1 MATFS
6 QYGVGGFSGETIA
19 ADESYIGALGA
30 FQMMEESAQNER
42 AVFEFVLGCDFAEA
56 ATNNGV
62 MTESEFEAINEASDG
77 GIFGKVVAFFK
88 KMVEKIKGILKNV
101 VDKVKAMCT
110 KDGKELV
117 RKFKDQVNKKVT
129 NGDLRDDHF
138 SYKYCPYKN
147 QLKSPDEI
155 ASFYSNGLEEMLTT
169 TIKSDNKEFNGR
181 TIETILR
188 NANNNKDVS
197 NRAIEKGLTSSS
209 SQKMTDDYYDGKE
222 VKAAGETIY
231 GKDASKALTSS
242 EISDYKDDVLSKLLP
257 TATTVSDFA
266 KDFDEYIF
274 DDEETFTDGL
284 NNRHLDNAIDML
296 QNYEKCTQKIEKAQ
310 STIEKKVKNDYIKP
324 AEKIDKEISRAG
336 KDRNKFFVSSAHAR
350 TCAQAVISMGN
361 AVISCIGTATAGYLA
376 AYKKDY
382 KQSRALFIK
391 VATYN
396 KKTAKNEAALLEAYV
411 DVSNDEV
418 DAMMPEC

>member
-6 QYGVGGFSGETIA
+6 QYGVGGFSGGTIA

-62 MTESEFEAINEASDG
+62 MTESEFEAINEASDS
-77 GIFGKVVAFFK
+77 GIFGKVVAFFR

-101 VDKVKAMCT
+101 VDKIRAMCT

-117 RKFKDQVNKKVT
+117 RKFKDQVNKKVA
-129 NGDLRDDHF
+129 NGDLRDGHF
-138 SYKYCPYKN
+138 SYKYCPYKSN
-147 QLKSPDEI
+147 LKSPDEI
-155 ASFYSNGLEEMLTT
+155 AQFYTDNLTKMLTT
-169 TIKSDNKEFNGR
+169 TIKTDNKSFDGK
-181 TIETILR
+181 TIEGILTDATSEKTAHDSIKSTTITKAGQDSL
-188 NANNNKDVS
+188 N
-197 NRAIEKGLTSSS
+197 
-209 SQKMTDDYYDGKE
+209 DYYDGKE
-222 VKAAGETIY
+222 VGTSYA
-231 GKDASKALTSS
+231 KDASKALTSS
-242 EISDYKDDVLSKLLP
+242 EISDYKDDVLSTLISN
-257 TATTVSDFA
+257 TTVSDFA

-296 QNYEKCTQKIEKAQ
+296 QNYEKITQKIEKAQ
-310 STIEKKVKNDYIKP
+310 STSEKTIKNDYIKP
-324 AEKIDKEISRAG
+324 AEKIDKEMNRVS
-336 KDRNKFFVSSAHAR
+336 KDRNKFYISSAHAR

-382 KQSRALFIK
+382 KQSRALYIK

-396 KKTAKNEAALLEAYV
+396 KKAAKNEAALLEAYV

>member
-6 QYGVGGFSGETIA
+6 QYGVGGFSGGTIA

-77 GIFGKVVAFFK
+77 GIFSKVVAFFK
-88 KMVEKIKGILKNV
+88 KMIEKIKGILKNA
-101 VDKVKAMCT
+101 VDKIKAMCT

-117 RKFKDQVNKKVT
+117 RKFKDQVNKKFT
-129 NGDLRDDHF
+129 NGDFNDGSF
-138 SYKYCPYKN
+138 SYTYCEYNHSLAAPEEVAAEFDAGLSKMV
-147 QLKSPDEI
+147 EI
-155 ASFYSNGLEEMLTT
+155 PIRS
-169 TIKSDNKEFNGR
+169 SDNKRFDGKK
-181 TIETILR
+181 IEQIL
-188 NANNNKDVS
+188 AHATDLKSVS
-197 NRAIEKGLTSSS
+197 DRRSSS
-209 SQKMTDDYYDGKE
+209 NDKAGDTELDKYYDG
-222 VKAAGETIY
+222 
-231 GKDASKALTSS
+231 DASKALTSS
-242 EISDYKDDVLSKLLP
+242 DLSDYKDDVLSALIP
-257 TATTVSDFA
+257 NTTVSDFS
-266 KDFDEYIF
+266 KDFDEYVF
-274 DDEETFTDGL
+274 KDEEKFTDGL
-284 NNRHLDNAIDML
+284 NNKHLTAAIDML
-296 QNYEKCTQKIEKAQ
+296 QNYEKCTQKLEKAQ
-310 STIEKKVKNDYIKP
+310 SKLEKKIRDSYIKP
-324 AEKIDKEISRAG
+324 AQKLDKEISRSQ
-336 KDRNKFFVSSAHAR
+336 KDRTKFYGSSAHVR

-361 AVISCIGTATAGYLA
+361 ALTSCIGTASAAYLT

-391 VATYN
+391 AATYN
-396 KKTAKNEAALLEAYV
+396 RKKAKNEAALLEAYV

>member
-101 VDKVKAMCT
+101 VDKIKAMCT

-117 RKFKDQVNKKVT
+117 RKFKDQVNKKVA
-129 NGDLRDDHF
+129 NGDLRDGHF
-138 SYKYCPYKN
+138 SYKYCPYKSSL
-147 QLKSPDEI
+147 QSPDEI
-155 ASFYSNGLEEMLTT
+155 AQFYTDSLDKMLGAK
-169 TIKSDNKEFNGR
+169 IKSDNKEFDNK
-181 TIETILR
+181 TIREILTASETQKTQHDSMKNTAI
-188 NANNNKDVS
+188 NK
-197 NRAIEKGLTSSS
+197 RAQGNLN
-209 SQKMTDDYYDGKE
+209 DYYDGKA
-222 VKAAGETIY
+222 VGSSY

-242 EISDYKDDVLSKLLP
+242 EISDYKDDVLSALMP
-257 TATTVSDFA
+257 NTTVSDFA

-296 QNYEKCTQKIEKAQ
+296 QNYEKITQKIEKAQ
-310 STIEKKVKNDYIKP
+310 STSEKTIKNDYIKP
-324 AEKIDKEISRAG
+324 AEKIDKEINRAS
-336 KDRNKFFVSSAHAR
+336 KDRNHFYINSAHAR

-382 KQSRALFIK
+382 KQSRALYIK

-396 KKTAKNEAALLEAYV
+396 KKAAKNEAALLEAYV
-411 DVSNDEV
+411 DVSNNEV

>member
-6 QYGVGGFSGETIA
+6 QYGVGGFSGGTIA

-62 MTESEFEAINEASDG
+62 MTESEFEAINEASDS
-77 GIFGKVVAFFK
+77 GIFGKVVAFFR

-101 VDKVKAMCT
+101 VDKVRAMCT

-129 NGDLRDDHF
+129 NGDLRDGHF
-138 SYKYCPYKN
+138 SYKYCPYKSN
-147 QLKSPDEI
+147 LQSPDDI
-155 ASFYSNGLEEMLTT
+155 AQYYTDALNDMLEVK
-169 TIKSDNKEFNGR
+169 IKSDNKDFDNKSIQEILDRANSQEKAHDRDKSFN
-181 TIETILR
+181 
-188 NANNNKDVS
+188 
-197 NRAIEKGLTSSS
+197 KGTNQSKLN
-209 SQKMTDDYYDGKE
+209 DYYDGKE
-222 VKAAGETIY
+222 IKSNSGKSVTYE
-231 GKDASKALTSS
+231 KDASKALTSS
-242 EISDYKDDVLSKLLP
+242 EISDYKDEVLSTLISN
-257 TATTVSDFA
+257 TTVSDFA

-296 QNYEKCTQKIEKAQ
+296 QNYEKITQKIEKAQ
-310 STIEKKVKNDYIKP
+310 STSEKKIKNEFIKP
-324 AEKIDKEISRAG
+324 AEKIDKEMNRAG
-336 KDRNKFFVSSAHAR
+336 KDRTKFYTSSAHAR

-361 AVISCIGTATAGYLA
+361 AVISCIGTVTAGYLA

-382 KQSRALFIK
+382 KQSRALYIK

-396 KKTAKNEAALLEAYV
+396 KKAAKNEAALLEAYV
-411 DVSNDEV
+411 DVSNSEV

>member
-6 QYGVGGFSGETIA
+6 QYGVGGFSGGTIA

-62 MTESEFEAINEASDG
+62 MTESEFEAINEASDS
-77 GIFGKVVAFFK
+77 GIFGKVVAFFR

-101 VDKVKAMCT
+101 VDKIKAMCT

-117 RKFKDQVNKKVT
+117 RKFKDQVNKKVA
-129 NGDLRDDHF
+129 NGDLRDGHF

-147 QLKSPDEI
+147 NLQSPDEI
-155 ASFYSNGLEEMLTT
+155 AKFYTDSLNNMLTA
-169 TIKSDNKEFNGR
+169 TIKTDNKNFDGK
-181 TIETILR
+181 TIKEILEA
-188 NANNNKDVS
+188 ANDQKEYYDKKKGHDTTQRDKDY
-197 NRAIEKGLTSSS
+197 L
-209 SQKMTDDYYDGKE
+209 DDYYDGKE
-222 VKAAGETIY
+222 INKGATFK
-231 GKDASKALTSS
+231 KDASKALTSS
-242 EISDYKDDVLSKLLP
+242 EISDYKDDVLSKLISN
-257 TATTVSDFA
+257 TTVSDFA
-266 KDFDEYIF
+266 KDFDEHIF

-284 NNRHLDNAIDML
+284 NSRHLDNAIDML
-296 QNYEKCTQKIEKAQ
+296 QNYEKITQKIEKAQ
-310 STIEKKVKNDYIKP
+310 STAEKTIKTDYIKP
-324 AEKIDKEISRAG
+324 AEKIDKEMNRAS
-336 KDRNKFFVSSAHAR
+336 KDRNKFYVSSAHAR

-382 KQSRALFIK
+382 KQSRALYIK

-396 KKTAKNEAALLEAYV
+396 KKAAKNEAALLEAYV

>member
-6 QYGVGGFSGETIA
+6 QYGVGGFSGGTIA

-62 MTESEFEAINEASDG
+62 MTESEFEAINEASDS
-77 GIFGKVVAFFK
+77 GIFGKVVAFFR

-101 VDKVKAMCT
+101 VDKIKAMCT

-117 RKFKDQVNKKVT
+117 RKFKDQVNKKVA
-129 NGDLRDDHF
+129 NGDLRDGHF
-138 SYKYCPYKN
+138 SYKYCPYKSKL
-147 QLKSPDEI
+147 QSADEI
-155 ASFYSNGLEEMLTT
+155 AQFYTDNLTKMLTT
-169 TIKSDNKEFNGR
+169 TIKTDNKNFDGK
-181 TIETILR
+181 TIEGIL
-188 NANNNKDVS
+188 ADATSQKETHDNNKDAS
-197 NRAIEKGLTSSS
+197 ISKTGQDRLN
-209 SQKMTDDYYDGKE
+209 DYYDGKA
-222 VKAAGETIY
+222 VGVNY
-231 GKDASKALTSS
+231 QKDASKALTSS
-242 EISDYKDDVLSKLLP
+242 EISDYKDDVLSTLISN
-257 TATTVSDFA
+257 TTVSDFA

-296 QNYEKCTQKIEKAQ
+296 QNYEKITQKIEKAQ
-310 STIEKKVKNDYIKP
+310 STSEKTIKNDYIKP
-324 AEKIDKEISRAG
+324 AEKIDKEMNRAS
-336 KDRNKFFVSSAHAR
+336 KDRSKFYISSAHAR

-382 KQSRALFIK
+382 KQSRALYIK

-396 KKTAKNEAALLEAYV
+396 KKAAKNEAALLEAYV